1 MTASTHYLD
10 RVAELETAERIATRQ
25 RSGIPG
31 RHRPRGRHAL
41 AHRLR
46 SFADRLAA

>member
-1 MTASTHYLD
+1 MTDFTHYLD

-25 RSGIPG
+25 RSRIPG
-31 RHRPRGRHAL
+31 QHRPRGRHAL

-46 SFADRLAA
+46 SFADRLEA